1 MPKHLFSP
9 AVIVL
14 VFWLGGAPLSGSSHR
29 KDPPPPAA
37 GPEER
42 IPVGPLGYRPP
53 GSLYMLSGRAFSSLD
68 FIDAHHLLFTFH
80 QPRLMRREPNADRF
94 DDDQIIQA
102 VILSVPGGTVQ
113 ASSEW
118 RMHDRWR
125 YLWPLGGGK
134 FLVRQKNSYSLTDAS
149 LKLHPYIDVPTPI
162 LSTEVSP
169 DGRVLVIEHQY
180 ERHTAEQHHK
190 LEAQAQEYGE
200 PPPPEDTQITVVNIA
215 SREVLAALRTESPIN
230 VPITS
235 TGYVGVAR
243 DKDEAQGV
251 AGVTGDKGEAQG
263 VAQDKGEGQGGA
275 KDKGPAQFDD
285 QFLIRFVPF
294 AGDSLILGR
303 VASVC
308 TPHENFLNQK
318 ALVIESCGPKSGDIF
333 LDAWTTD
340 GKKLWTGRRDGHLV
354 WPTFAY
360 SRKGDRFALS
370 MLHISHIIDLL
381 DSLNDEDVREQV
393 IQVFDAATGALLMA
407 TNASPIL
414 TAGQNF
420 ALSDDGERLAVLRE
434 GAIEIY
440 NVPSPAA
447 AGKTETPAPPQKK

>member
-1 MPKHLFSP
+1 MARHLFSP
-9 AVIVL
+9 GVIVL
-14 VFWLGGAPLSGSSHR
+14 VFWLGGASLSGSSHR
-29 KDPPPPAA
+29 KDPPAA

-42 IPVGPLGYRPP
+42 ILVGPLGYRPP
-53 GSLYMLSGRAFSSLD
+53 GPLYMLSGRAFSSLD

-80 QPRLMRREPNADRF
+80 QPRLMRREPNPDRF
-94 DDDQIIQA
+94 EDDQIIQA
-102 VILSVPGGTVQ
+102 VVLSLPGGVVA

-134 FLVRQKNSYSLTDAS
+134 FLVRQKNSYSLTDVS
-149 LKLHPYIDVPTPI
+149 LKLHTYIDVPTPI

-180 ERHTAEQHHK
+180 ERHTAEEHHK
-190 LEAQAQEYGE
+190 LEAQAQEYGD
-200 PPPPEDTQITVVNIA
+200 PPPAEDTQITLVNIA
-215 SREVLAALRTESPIN
+215 SRDVVAALRTESPIN

-235 TGYVGVAR
+235 TGYVGVSR
-243 DKDEAQGV
+243 
-251 AGVTGDKGEAQG
+251 DKGEN
-263 VAQDKGEGQGGA
+263 
-275 KDKGPAQFDD
+275 

-294 AGDSLILGR
+294 AGESSILGR
-303 VASVC
+303 VASTC
-308 TPHENFLNQK
+308 TPHENFLNPK
-318 ALVIESCGPKSGDIF
+318 ALVIESCGPKSPDIF

-340 GKKLWTGRRDGHLV
+340 GKKLWNGRRDGHLV

-370 MLHISHIIDLL
+370 LLHISHIIDLV
-381 DSLNDEDVREQV
+381 DSINDEDVREQV
-393 IQVFDAATGALLMA
+393 VQVFDSATGALLMS

-440 NVPSPAA
+440 NVPSPPAA
-447 AGKTETPAPPQKK
+447 AEKADTQAPPKK